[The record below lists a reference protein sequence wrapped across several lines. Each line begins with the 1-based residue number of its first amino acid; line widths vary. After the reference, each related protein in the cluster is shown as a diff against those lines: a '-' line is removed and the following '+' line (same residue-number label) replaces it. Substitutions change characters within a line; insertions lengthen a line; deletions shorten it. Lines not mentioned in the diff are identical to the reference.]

1 MKKQNIALLLI
12 IAVAL
17 GLFAF
22 SLVSIF
28 VNGFKM
34 YKLYPLALGVVNL
47 IVFYI
52 LIKKNETQ

>member
-1 MKKQNIALLLI
+1 MKNRDMAIWLI
-12 IAVAL
+12 VAVAL

-34 YKLYPLALGVVNL
+34 YKLYPLVLGFVNL
-47 IVFYI
+47 AAVYM
-52 LIKKNETQ
+52 LKK

>member
-1 MKKQNIALLLI
+1 MNNKNMGVLLI

-22 SLVSIF
+22 SSVSIF

-34 YKLYPLALGVVNL
+34 YKIYPLLLGFVNL
-47 IVFYI
+47 VAVYY
-52 LIKKNETQ
+52 LYKKK

>member
-1 MKKQNIALLLI
+1 MKEQNTALWLI

-17 GLFAF
+17 GLFAY

-34 YKLYPLALGVVNL
+34 YKLYPLALGVINL
-47 IVFYI
+47 IALFM
-52 LIKKNETQ
+52 LKKK